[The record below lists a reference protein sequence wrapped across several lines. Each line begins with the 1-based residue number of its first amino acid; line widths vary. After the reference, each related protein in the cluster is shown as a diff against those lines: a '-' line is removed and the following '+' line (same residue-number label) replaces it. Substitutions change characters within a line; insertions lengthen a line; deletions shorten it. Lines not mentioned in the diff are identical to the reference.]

1 MAVTALASVPTGAA
15 VPSLARWGMTADG
28 DLVYR
33 TLVTFGGQTRQEVA
47 AALGMSRQRV
57 EDALAELA
65 AAGAA
70 VAHTGAGRPGR
81 RALAWRALPPEDVVH
96 RLRSR
101 RLCLPDP
108 DAQARAQLGLLRVV
122 SRRLGPLGIDVPTA
136 VSGTV
141 ADAVR
146 YLPSRAATAAR
157 LDELREAE
165 RHPRLVINTEQAY
178 DAETARRGAAAS
190 RAVANRAGLRV
201 LGVPPPDGDRFQV
214 GDEHVDQTTFKYR
227 EAPAVPLKLF
237 VVNRRVAL
245 FPVDP
250 SDYDRGYLEV
260 VQRDVVDALVAL
272 FERAWESGEDPARFG
287 VPSIVLSGREQAL
300 VELLAA
306 GHTDVTAAAALRIS
320 ARSVTYALRA
330 LMDRVGVENRFQ
342 LGLAL
347 GTARAA
353 APPALTSP
361 ELRAAT
367 R

>member
-1 MAVTALASVPTGAA
+1 MAVTALAFVPTGAA

-33 TLVTFGGQTRQEVA
+33 TLVTFGGQTRQELA
-47 AALGMSRQRV
+47 AALGLSRQRV
-57 EDALAELA
+57 EQALAELT

-70 VAHTGAGRPGR
+70 VARTDTGRPGR
-81 RALAWRALPPEDVVH
+81 QALAWQARPPADVVH

-101 RLCLPDP
+101 RLRVLDP
-108 DAQARAQLGLLRVV
+108 DVQARAQVGLLRVV
-122 SRRLGPLGIDVPTA
+122 SRRLGPLGVDVPTA
-136 VSGTV
+136 VTGTV
-141 ADAVR
+141 ADGVR

-157 LDELREAE
+157 LGELGEAE
-165 RHPRLVINTEQAY
+165 RHTRLVVNTEQAF

-201 LGVPPPDGDRFQV
+201 LGVPPADGDRFQV
-214 GDEHVDQTTFKYR
+214 GDEHIDQTTFRYR

-237 VVNRRVAL
+237 VLDRRVAL

-260 VQRDVVDALVAL
+260 VQRDVVDALIAV
-272 FERAWESGEDPARFG
+272 FERAWDSGEDPARFG
-287 VPSIVLSGREQAL
+287 VPSIVLSEREQAL
-300 VELLAA
+300 VELLAV

-353 APPALTSP
+353 APPALTLP
-361 ELRAAT
+361 DPPAAA